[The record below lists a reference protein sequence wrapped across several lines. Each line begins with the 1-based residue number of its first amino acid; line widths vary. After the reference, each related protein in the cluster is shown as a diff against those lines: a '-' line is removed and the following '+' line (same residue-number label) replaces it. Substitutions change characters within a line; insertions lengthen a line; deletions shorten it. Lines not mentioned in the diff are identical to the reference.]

1 MKNVR
6 KHKAR
11 DKGRRTHAMALGA
24 CGERAVA
31 PACGEGKLKHC
42 SSTRAAVYMDDS
54 YDVQHDTL
62 EGLSMQQLF

>member
-1 MKNVR
+1 
-6 KHKAR
+6 
-11 DKGRRTHAMALGA
+11 MALGA